1 MISYPKNRNILPRWR
16 INPYDNRL
24 RHASW
29 MWLQHLDVKL
39 IQFFNPLNRSTAELL
54 SRNAHARE
62 FDVNFNIEEPSL
74 EICSKFL
81 YIGKIS
87 RYSILSSL
95 QLCLQLC
102 IQQLADQKH
111 YSYSHT
117 ISSHLQ
123 QGTFTFLRIHVTLL
137 DLIPYPKLN

>member
-1 MISYPKNRNILPRWR
+1 
-16 INPYDNRL
+16 
-24 RHASW
+24 

-117 ISSHLQ
+117 MSSHLQ
-123 QGTFTFLRIHVTLL
+123 QGTFTFLSIHVTLL